1 MNQSIGTEGVL
12 SHLMFHK
19 AMIDEEDDGAKI
31 DRYLRLLGDAQA
43 HIYPKNPLDGSIE
56 TVFDLVLS
64 NNFDPWDIDLIKFSN
79 LYAKKMRESEEI
91 NFIIAGKL
99 VLMAWSI
106 LRMQSEEVLTEHSQ
120 RYDLFCADWD
130 FDSLDLLSPESDSLS
145 LDLCPPD
152 EVELSEV
159 VRHKGPRPVS
169 LIELLDAFDEARGEV
184 ESHIQRQKERER
196 RQAILEH
203 FETKAHAED
212 MEKDVEEVWERI
224 IRCGLGAITIEDIC
238 NPSKEDL
245 IKVFVSLLFLARA
258 GKIVVWQED
267 LPFGQIFL
275 EVKMPW
281 DIGTIEDAKGE
292 KANMAAPACAR
303 AVI

>member
-1 MNQSIGTEGVL
+1 MNHSIGTEGVL

-31 DRYLRLLGDAQA
+31 DRYLRLLSDAQA
-43 HIYPKNPLDGSIE
+43 HVYPKDPLDGSIE

-64 NNFDPWDIDLIKFSN
+64 NNFDPWDIDLIKFSQ
-79 LYAKKMRESEEI
+79 LYAKKMKEGEEV

-120 RYDLFCADWD
+120 RFDLFCSDWD
-130 FDSLDLLSPESDSLS
+130 FDTLDLLSPESDFLNF
-145 LDLCPPD
+145 DLCLPE
-152 EVELSEV
+152 EVELSQV
-159 VRHKGPRPVS
+159 VRHTGSRPVS

-184 ESHIQRQKERER
+184 EIHIERQKERER
-196 RQAILEH
+196 RQAILER
-203 FETKAHAED
+203 FDTKAHAED
-212 MEKDVEEVWERI
+212 MERDVEEVWQRI
-224 IRCGLGAITIEDIC
+224 IRCGSGAISIEDIC
-238 NPSKEDL
+238 NQGKEDL

-258 GKIVVWQED
+258 GKIAVWQED

-281 DIGTIEDAKGE
+281 DIGTIEDARDQKVDL
-292 KANMAAPACAR
+292 AAHAK

>member
-1 MNQSIGTEGVL
+1 MNQGIGTDGVL

-19 AMIDEEDDGAKI
+19 AMIGEEDDGTKI
-31 DRYLRLLGDAQA
+31 DRYLRILNDAQA
-43 HIYPKNPLDGSIE
+43 RIYPKDPLDGSIE

-64 NNFDPWDIDLIKFSN
+64 NNFDPWDIDLIKFSQ
-79 LYAKKMRESEEI
+79 LYTKKMKEAEEV

-120 RYDLFCADWD
+120 RYDLFCSDWD
-130 FDSLDLLSPESDSLS
+130 FDSLDLLSPEVGTVA
-145 LDLCPPD
+145 LDLCLPD
-152 EVELSEV
+152 EVQLNEV
-159 VRHKGPRPVS
+159 VRHKGSRPVS
-169 LIELLDAFDEARGEV
+169 LIELLDAFDEAREEV
-184 ESHIQRQKERER
+184 VINIQRQKERER

-203 FETKAHAED
+203 FDTKAHAED
-212 MEKDVEEVWERI
+212 MEKDVEEVWQRI
-224 IRCGLGAITIEDIC
+224 IKCGSGAISVEDIC
-238 NPSKEDL
+238 NPGKDDQ
-245 IKVFVSLLFLARA
+245 IKVFVSILFLARA
-258 GKIVVWQED
+258 GKIAVWQED

-281 DIGTIEDAKGE
+281 DIGTIEDARGQRVDVATETGAK
-292 KANMAAPACAR
+292 